1 MENIWVEFN
10 LSTVRIV
17 TDDLKVG
24 DIFETR
30 VKLLEAIT
38 EWSIMCGVSF
48 TQVNINKTNYTAVCA
63 SRIEGDNA
71 SRDVCL

>member
-1 MENIWVEFN
+1 M
-10 LSTVRIV
+10 

-24 DIFETR
+24 DIFKTK
-30 VKLLEAIT
+30 VKLLKVIT

-48 TQVNINKTNYTAVCA
+48 TQVNINKMNYTAVCA

-71 SRDVCL
+71 SRDVCP